1 MPVPAGESGIDSAY
15 ATAEELKRMLRITDT
30 VDDTDIESAL
40 VRASRAIDKRCG
52 RRFYA
57 DGVAS
62 ARTYRLADRIV
73 RDADGELLIV
83 DDISDTTG
91 LVVEIGDGSTWTA
104 VTAYFTEPDN
114 AITRGEAITALRRDL
129 GCWRT
134 SRRARITADWGWP
147 AVPDPIVE
155 ATLLLANR
163 RFKRRDSPEGVA
175 GWAAEGPIRVSRFD
189 PDIEDLVSPYVIV
202 GFG

>member
-1 MPVPAGESGIDSAY
+1 MPVPAGGTPDQVY
-15 ATAEELKRMLRITDT
+15 ATADELKSMLRITDT
-30 VDDTDIESAL
+30 ADDTALENAL

-52 RRFYA
+52 RRFYT
-57 DGVAS
+57 DGSAS
-62 ARTYRLADRIV
+62 ARTYRLADRVV
-73 RDADGELLIV
+73 RDADGELLVV
-83 DDISDTTG
+83 DDIADTSG
-91 LVVEIGDGSTWTA
+91 LVVEIGDGSAWTA
-104 VTAYFTEPDN
+104 VTSYWTEPDN
-114 AITRGEAITALRRDL
+114 ALTRGEAITGLRRDL
-129 GCWRT
+129 GCWST
-134 SRRARITADWGWP
+134 CRRARVTADWGWP

-175 GWAAEGPIRVSRFD
+175 GWAQEGPIRVSRFD